1 MKKGVRGL
9 VEGPRGVERPVCCTD
24 DSRVGKSGIGGTDL
38 EARPVRAD
46 HGGTFPMRVMIVDDQ
61 APFRE
66 AARELLE
73 ARGYV
78 VVADVE
84 DGSDALAE
92 AARLTPDAVLLDVRL
107 GSQNG
112 LDLAQALT
120 RAQPGLAVLLVSAT
134 GQDASAERVRA
145 CGARGLL
152 RKDQLVFADL
162 EAFWRDE

>member
-1 MKKGVRGL
+1 
-9 VEGPRGVERPVCCTD
+9 
-24 DSRVGKSGIGGTDL
+24 
-38 EARPVRAD
+38 
-46 HGGTFPMRVMIVDDQ
+46 MRVMIVDDQ

-162 EAFWRDE
+162 EGFWRDE

>member
-1 MKKGVRGL
+1 
-9 VEGPRGVERPVCCTD
+9 
-24 DSRVGKSGIGGTDL
+24 
-38 EARPVRAD
+38 
-46 HGGTFPMRVMIVDDQ
+46 MRVMIVDDQ

-78 VVADVE
+78 VV
-84 DGSDALAE
+84 
-92 AARLTPDAVLLDVRL
+92 VRL

-120 RAQPGLAVLLVSAT
+120 RAHPGLAVLLVSAT

-162 EAFWRDE
+162 QAFWRDD

>member
-1 MKKGVRGL
+1 
-9 VEGPRGVERPVCCTD
+9 
-24 DSRVGKSGIGGTDL
+24 
-38 EARPVRAD
+38 
-46 HGGTFPMRVMIVDDQ
+46 MRVMIVDDQ

-84 DGSDALAE
+84 DGSE
-92 AARLTPDAVLLDVRL
+92 
-107 GSQNG
+107 NG

-120 RAQPGLAVLLVSAT
+120 RAHPGLAVLLVSAT

-162 EAFWRDE
+162 QAFWRDD